1 MKQQKLQN
9 LFFIKKTLSEVK
21 KMAKKTKR
29 YARKAVKAR
38 KVARKY
44 SYATKI
50 NSAVRQP
57 FNALQNGFTS
67 IMSYFK

>member
-1 MKQQKLQN
+1 
-9 LFFIKKTLSEVK
+9 
-21 KMAKKTKR
+21 MAKKAKR

-44 SYATKI
+44 SYATKF
-50 NSAVRQP
+50 NSAVSKP